1 MHKVYFKQYDK
12 EINVE
17 DGVLLIDVIRKN
29 GFKLETPC
37 NSKGICGKCKV
48 KIYGIKSEPKEEEKK
63 FLNNDNERLACITT
77 VKEDI
82 TVEFISGEEESLKTI
97 NQGYSVEVDI
107 KGRLKKEKLQN
118 IIKDEYKCYMECINF
133 NIKDM
138 DIIKKIANL
147 KKYQEDE
154 LYAITFQDKIIDL
167 CEENKNILGIA
178 LDIGTTGVSAYL
190 LDLENGNVINKAST
204 LNPQTIF
211 GGDVISRISFTMQ
224 EKGGLDKLQEVIV
237 EKINE
242 LIKELIGESFNK
254 DDIYNLNI
262 AANTTMLHIL
272 AGVNPESI
280 AKAPYKATFLDKID
294 LEPKEL
300 NIGINPKGIIT
311 LLPSISSYVGAD
323 IVAGIVAIDINKYQS
338 VIFIDIGTN
347 GEMVLLKD
355 GKLYSTSTAAGPALE
370 GMNISCGMRAE
381 GGAIEKF
388 ELDENYNISYDTIGG
403 SKARGIC
410 GSGLLDITS
419 SLIKAKIIESTG
431 RFSKNIPENIKGRF
445 KDKKFYIT
453 EDIYISQK
461 DIRQIQL
468 AKGAIASGITML
480 LKEVDDSIENIEHA
494 IIAGSFGYH
503 LKEESIKTV
512 GIIPSGFKG
521 DIKFVGNSS
530 VEGAKLSLL
539 NEDKLLEM
547 MEIKDKVQVVD
558 LSSKDYFQKYFIDAL
573 NFN

>member
-1 MHKVYFKQYDK
+1 MHKVYFSQYDK
-12 EINVE
+12 EIEVE
-17 DGVLLIDVIRKN
+17 NESLLIDVIRKN

-48 KIYGIKSEPKEEEKK
+48 KIYGIKSEPKDEEKK
-63 FLNNDNERLACITT
+63 FLTNANERLACIT
-77 VKEDI
+77 KIEEDI
-82 TVEFISGEEESLKTI
+82 TVEFLSNEKEDLKTI
-97 NQGYSVEVDI
+97 NQGYSIDVDI
-107 KGRLKKEKLQN
+107 NSRLQKKKFQN
-118 IIKDEYKCYMECINF
+118 IKKAEYKCSVECTSF

-138 DIIKKIANL
+138 DIIKRIGDL
-147 KKYQEDE
+147 RKYQEE
-154 LYAITFQDKIIDL
+154 NLYVVTFEDTIIDL
-167 CEENKNILGIA
+167 FNENKNILGVA
-178 LDIGTTGVSAYL
+178 LDIGTTGISSYL
-190 LDLENGNVINKAST
+190 LDLENGDILNKAST
-204 LNPQTIF
+204 LNPQTTF

-224 EKGGLDKLQEVIV
+224 EENGLGKLQEVII

-242 LIKELIGESFNK
+242 LIEELIDKKFNR

-294 LEPKEL
+294 LRPKEL
-300 NIGINPKGIIT
+300 NIDINPKGIIT

-323 IVAGIVAIDINKYQS
+323 IVAGIVAIDISKYQS

-381 GGAIEKF
+381 SGAIEKF
-388 ELDENYNISYDTIGG
+388 KLDENFNISYSTIGET
-403 SKARGIC
+403 KARGIC

-419 SLIKAKIIESTG
+419 NLIKTGILEPSG
-431 RFSKNIPENIKGRF
+431 RFSKKLPENIKEKFR
-445 KDKKFYIT
+445 DKKFYIT

-503 LKEESIKTV
+503 LKEESIRTV
-512 GIIPSGFKG
+512 GIIPNGFKG

-539 NEDKLLEM
+539 NKDKLLEM
-547 MEIKDKVQVVD
+547 MDVKDRVEVVD
-558 LSSKDYFQKYFIDAL
+558 LSSKDYFQKYFIEAL

>member
-1 MHKVYFKQYDK
+1 MHKVYFSQYDK
-12 EINVE
+12 EIEVE
-17 DGVLLIDVIRKN
+17 NESLLIDVIRKN

-48 KIYGIKSEPKEEEKK
+48 KIYGIKSEPKDEEKK
-63 FLNNDNERLACITT
+63 FLTNANERLACIT
-77 VKEDI
+77 KIEEDI
-82 TVEFISGEEESLKTI
+82 TVEFLSNEKEDLKTI
-97 NQGYSVEVDI
+97 NQGYSIDVDI
-107 KGRLKKEKLQN
+107 NSRLQKKKFQN
-118 IIKDEYKCYMECINF
+118 IKKAEYKCSVECTSF

-138 DIIKKIANL
+138 DIIKRIGDL
-147 KKYQEDE
+147 RKYQEE
-154 LYAITFQDKIIDL
+154 NLYVVTFEDTIIDL
-167 CEENKNILGIA
+167 FNENKNILGVA
-178 LDIGTTGVSAYL
+178 LDIGTTGISSYL
-190 LDLENGNVINKAST
+190 LDLENGDILNKAST
-204 LNPQTIF
+204 LNPQTTF

-224 EKGGLDKLQEVIV
+224 EENGLGKLQEVII

-242 LIKELIGESFNK
+242 LIEELIGKKFNR

-294 LEPKEL
+294 LRPKEL
-300 NIGINPKGIIT
+300 NIDINPKGVIT

-323 IVAGIVAIDINKYQS
+323 IVAGIVAIDISKYQY

-381 GGAIEKF
+381 SGAIEKF
-388 ELDENYNISYDTIGG
+388 KLDENFNISYSTIGEF
-403 SKARGIC
+403 KARGIC

-419 SLIKAKIIESTG
+419 NLIKTGILEPSG
-431 RFSKNIPENIKGRF
+431 RFSKKLPENIKEKFR
-445 KDKKFYIT
+445 DKKFYIT

-503 LKEESIKTV
+503 LKEESIRTV
-512 GIIPSGFKG
+512 GIIPNGFKG

-539 NEDKLLEM
+539 NKDKLLEM
-547 MEIKDKVQVVD
+547 MDVKDRVEVVD
-558 LSSKDYFQKYFIDAL
+558 LSSKDYFQKYFIEAL

>member
-1 MHKVYFKQYDK
+1 MHKVYFSQYDK
-12 EINVE
+12 EIHVE
-17 DGVLLIDVIRKN
+17 NGSLLIDVIRKN

-37 NSKGICGKCKV
+37 NSNGICGKCKV
-48 KIYGIKSEPKEEEKK
+48 KIYGIKSEPKDEEKK
-63 FLNNDNERLACITT
+63 FLTNANERLACIT
-77 VKEDI
+77 KIEEDI
-82 TVEFISGEEESLKTI
+82 TVEFLTNEKEDLKTI
-97 NQGYSVEVDI
+97 NQGYSIDVDI
-107 KGRLKKEKLQN
+107 NSRLRKKKFQN
-118 IIKDEYKCYMECINF
+118 IKKAEYKCSVECTSF

-138 DIIKKIANL
+138 DIIKKIGDL
-147 KKYQEDE
+147 RKYQEE
-154 LYAITFQDKIIDL
+154 NLYVVTFEDTIIDL
-167 CEENKNILGIA
+167 FNENKNILGIA
-178 LDIGTTGVSAYL
+178 LDIGTTGISAYL
-190 LDLENGNVINKAST
+190 LDLENGDILNKAST
-204 LNPQTIF
+204 LNPQTTF

-224 EKGGLDKLQEVIV
+224 EENGLDNLQEVII

-242 LIKELIGESFNK
+242 LIEELIGKKFNR

-294 LEPKEL
+294 LRPKEL
-300 NIGINPKGIIT
+300 NIDINPKGIIT

-323 IVAGIVAIDINKYQS
+323 IVAGIVAIDISKYQS

-381 GGAIEKF
+381 SGAIEKF
-388 ELDENYNISYDTIGG
+388 ELDENFNVSYSTIGG
-403 SKARGIC
+403 AKAKGIC

-419 SLIKAKIIESTG
+419 NLIKTGILEPSG
-431 RFSKNIPENIKGRF
+431 RFSKNLPENIKEKFR
-445 KDKKFYIT
+445 DKKFYIT
-453 EDIYISQK
+453 EDVYISQK

-480 LKEVDDSIENIEHA
+480 LKEVDDSIENIEHS

-503 LKEESIKTV
+503 LKEESIRTV
-512 GIIPSGFKG
+512 GILPNGFKG

-539 NEDKLLEM
+539 NKDKLLEM
-547 MEIKDKVQVVD
+547 MDVKDRVEVVD
-558 LSSKDYFQKYFIDAL
+558 LSSKDYFQKYFIEAL

>member
-1 MHKVYFKQYDK
+1 MHKVYFSQYDK
-12 EINVE
+12 EIEVE
-17 DGVLLIDVIRKN
+17 NESLLIDVIRKN
-29 GFKLETPC
+29 GFRLETPC

-48 KIYGIKSEPKEEEKK
+48 KIYGIKSEPKDEEKK
-63 FLNNDNERLACITT
+63 FLTNANERLACIT
-77 VKEDI
+77 KIEEDI
-82 TVEFISGEEESLKTI
+82 TVEFLTNEKEDLKTI
-97 NQGYSVEVDI
+97 NQGYSIEVDI
-107 KGRLKKEKLQN
+107 NSRLQKKKFQN
-118 IIKDEYKCYMECINF
+118 IKKAEYRCSMECTSF

-138 DIIKKIANL
+138 DIIKRIGDL
-147 KKYQEDE
+147 RKYQEED
-154 LYAITFQDKIIDL
+154 LYVVTFEDNIIDL
-167 CEENKNILGIA
+167 FNENKNILGIA
-178 LDIGTTGVSAYL
+178 LDIGTTGISAYL
-190 LDLENGNVINKAST
+190 LDLENGNILNKAST
-204 LNPQTIF
+204 LNPQTTF

-224 EKGGLDKLQEVIV
+224 EENGLDKLQEVII

-242 LIKELIGESFNK
+242 LIEELIGKKFNR
-254 DDIYNLNI
+254 DDIYNLNV

-294 LEPKEL
+294 LRPKEL
-300 NIGINPKGIIT
+300 NIKINPKGIIT

-323 IVAGIVAIDINKYQS
+323 IVAGIVAIDISKYKS

-355 GKLYSTSTAAGPALE
+355 GKFYSTSTAAGPALE

-381 GGAIEKF
+381 NGAIEKF
-388 ELDENYNISYDTIGG
+388 ELDEDFNISYSTIGG
-403 SKARGIC
+403 TKARGIC

-419 SLIKAKIIESTG
+419 NLIKTGTLEPSG
-431 RFSKNIPENIKGRF
+431 RFSKNLPENIKEKFR
-445 KDKKFYIT
+445 DKKFYIT

-480 LKEVDDSIENIEHA
+480 LKEVDDSIENIDHA

-503 LKEESIKTV
+503 LKEESIRNV
-512 GIIPSGFKG
+512 GIIPNGFKG

-539 NEDKLLEM
+539 NQDKLLEM
-547 MEIKDKVQVVD
+547 MEIKDMVEVVD
-558 LSSKDYFQKYFIDAL
+558 LSSKDYFQKYFIEAL

>member
-1 MHKVYFKQYDK
+1 MHKVYFNQYDK
-12 EINVE
+12 EIHVE
-17 DGVLLIDVIRKN
+17 NGSLLIDVIRKN

-48 KIYGIKSEPKEEEKK
+48 KIYGIKSEPKDEEKK
-63 FLNNDNERLACITT
+63 FLTNANERLACIT
-77 VKEDI
+77 KIEEDI
-82 TVEFISGEEESLKTI
+82 TVEFLTNEKEDLKTI
-97 NQGYSVEVDI
+97 NEGYSIDVDI
-107 KGRLKKEKLQN
+107 NSRLQKRKFQN
-118 IIKDEYKCYMECINF
+118 IKKAEYKCSVECTSF

-138 DIIKKIANL
+138 DIIKRIGDL
-147 KKYQEDE
+147 RKYQEE
-154 LYAITFQDKIIDL
+154 NLYVVTFEDTIIDL
-167 CEENKNILGIA
+167 FNENKNILGIA
-178 LDIGTTGVSAYL
+178 LDIGTTGISSYL
-190 LDLENGNVINKAST
+190 LDLENGNILNKAST
-204 LNPQTIF
+204 LNPQTTF

-224 EKGGLDKLQEVIV
+224 EENGLDKLQEVII

-242 LIKELIGESFNK
+242 LIEELIGKKFNR

-294 LEPKEL
+294 LRPKEL
-300 NIGINPKGIIT
+300 NIDINPKGIIT

-323 IVAGIVAIDINKYQS
+323 IVAGIVAIDISKYQS

-381 GGAIEKF
+381 SGAIEKF
-388 ELDENYNISYDTIGG
+388 ELDKNFNVSYSTIGET
-403 SKARGIC
+403 KARGIC

-419 SLIKAKIIESTG
+419 NLIKTGILEPSG
-431 RFSKNIPENIKGRF
+431 RFSKTLPENIKEKFR
-445 KDKKFYIT
+445 DKKFYIT

-480 LKEVDDSIENIEHA
+480 LKEVDDSIENIDHA

-503 LKEESIKTV
+503 LKEESIRTI
-512 GIIPSGFKG
+512 GIIPNGFKG

-539 NEDKLLEM
+539 NKDKLLEM
-547 MEIKDKVQVVD
+547 MDIKDRVEVVD
-558 LSSKDYFQKYFIDAL
+558 LSSKDYFQKYFIEAL

>member
-1 MHKVYFKQYDK
+1 MHKVYFSQYDK
-12 EINVE
+12 EIEVE
-17 DGVLLIDVIRKN
+17 NESLLIDVIRKN

-48 KIYGIKSEPKEEEKK
+48 KIYGIKSEPKDEEKK
-63 FLNNDNERLACITT
+63 FLTNANERLACIT
-77 VKEDI
+77 KIEEDI
-82 TVEFISGEEESLKTI
+82 TVEFLSNEKEDLKTI
-97 NQGYSVEVDI
+97 NQGYSIDVDI
-107 KGRLKKEKLQN
+107 NSRLQKKKFQN
-118 IIKDEYKCYMECINF
+118 IKKAEYKCSVECTSF

-138 DIIKKIANL
+138 DIIKRIGDL
-147 KKYQEDE
+147 RKYQEE
-154 LYAITFQDKIIDL
+154 NLYVVTFEDTIIDL
-167 CEENKNILGIA
+167 FNENKNILGVA
-178 LDIGTTGVSAYL
+178 LDIGTTGISSYL
-190 LDLENGNVINKAST
+190 LDLENGDILNKAST
-204 LNPQTIF
+204 LNPQTTF

-224 EKGGLDKLQEVIV
+224 EENGLGKLQEVII

-242 LIKELIGESFNK
+242 LIEELIGKKFNR

-294 LEPKEL
+294 LRPKEL
-300 NIGINPKGIIT
+300 NIDINPKGIIT

-323 IVAGIVAIDINKYQS
+323 IVAGIVAIDISKYQS

-381 GGAIEKF
+381 SGAIEKF
-388 ELDENYNISYDTIGG
+388 KLDENFNISYSTIGET
-403 SKARGIC
+403 KAIGIC

-419 SLIKAKIIESTG
+419 NLIKTGILEPSG
-431 RFSKNIPENIKGRF
+431 RFSKKLPENIKEKFR
-445 KDKKFYIT
+445 DKKFYIT

-503 LKEESIKTV
+503 LKEESIRTV
-512 GIIPSGFKG
+512 GIIPNGFKG

-539 NEDKLLEM
+539 NKDKLLEM
-547 MEIKDKVQVVD
+547 MDVKDRVEVVD
-558 LSSKDYFQKYFIDAL
+558 LSSKDYFQKYFIEAL

>member
-1 MHKVYFKQYDK
+1 MHKVYFSQYDK
-12 EINVE
+12 EIEVE
-17 DGVLLIDVIRKN
+17 NESLLIDVIRKN

-48 KIYGIKSEPKEEEKK
+48 KIYGIKSEPKDEEKK
-63 FLNNDNERLACITT
+63 FLTNTNERLACIT
-77 VKEDI
+77 KIEEDV
-82 TVEFISGEEESLKTI
+82 TVEFLSNEKEDLKTI
-97 NQGYSVEVDI
+97 NQGYSIDVDI
-107 KGRLKKEKLQN
+107 NSRLQKKKFQN
-118 IIKDEYKCYMECINF
+118 IKKAEYKCSMECTSF

-138 DIIKKIANL
+138 NIIKKIGDL
-147 KKYQEDE
+147 RKYQEED
-154 LYAITFQDKIIDL
+154 LYVVTFEDDIIDL
-167 CEENKNILGIA
+167 FNENKNILGIA
-178 LDIGTTGVSAYL
+178 LDIGTTGISSYL
-190 LDLENGNVINKAST
+190 LDLENGDILNKAST
-204 LNPQTIF
+204 LNPQTTF

-224 EKGGLDKLQEVIV
+224 EESGLDKLQEVII

-242 LIKELIGESFNK
+242 LIEELIGKKFNR

-294 LEPKEL
+294 LRPKEL
-300 NIGINPKGIIT
+300 NIDINPKGVIT

-323 IVAGIVAIDINKYQS
+323 IVAGIVAIDISKYQS

-381 GGAIEKF
+381 SGAIEKF
-388 ELDENYNISYDTIGG
+388 KLDENFNISYSTIGEF
-403 SKARGIC
+403 KARGIC

-419 SLIKAKIIESTG
+419 NLIKTGILEPSG
-431 RFSKNIPENIKGRF
+431 RFSKKLPENIKEKFR
-445 KDKKFYIT
+445 DKKFYIT

-503 LKEESIKTV
+503 LKEESIRTV
-512 GIIPSGFKG
+512 GIIPNGFKG

-539 NEDKLLEM
+539 NKDKLLEM
-547 MEIKDKVQVVD
+547 MDVKDRVEVVD
-558 LSSKDYFQKYFIDAL
+558 LSSKDYFQKYFIEAL

>member
-48 KIYGIKSEPKEEEKK
+48 KIYGVKSEPKEEEKK

>member
-1 MHKVYFKQYDK
+1 MHKVYFSQYDK
-12 EINVE
+12 EIEVE
-17 DGVLLIDVIRKN
+17 NESLLIDVIRKN

-48 KIYGIKSEPKEEEKK
+48 KIYGIKSEPKDEEKK
-63 FLNNDNERLACITT
+63 FLTNTNERLACIT
-77 VKEDI
+77 KIEEDV
-82 TVEFISGEEESLKTI
+82 TVEFLSNEKEDLKTI
-97 NQGYSVEVDI
+97 NQGYSIDVDI
-107 KGRLKKEKLQN
+107 NSRLQKKKFQN
-118 IIKDEYKCYMECINF
+118 IKKAEYKCSMECTSF
-133 NIKDM
+133 DIKDM
-138 DIIKKIANL
+138 NIIKKIGDL
-147 KKYQEDE
+147 RKYQEED
-154 LYAITFQDKIIDL
+154 LYVVTFEDDIIDL
-167 CEENKNILGIA
+167 FNENKNILGIA
-178 LDIGTTGVSAYL
+178 LDIGTTGISSYL
-190 LDLENGNVINKAST
+190 LDLENGDILNKAST
-204 LNPQTIF
+204 LNPQTTF

-224 EKGGLDKLQEVIV
+224 EESGLDKLQEVII

-242 LIKELIGESFNK
+242 LIEELIGKKFNR

-294 LEPKEL
+294 LRPKEL
-300 NIGINPKGIIT
+300 NIDINPKGVIT

-323 IVAGIVAIDINKYQS
+323 IVAGIVAIDISKYQS

-381 GGAIEKF
+381 SGAIEKF
-388 ELDENYNISYDTIGG
+388 KLDENFNISYSTIGEF
-403 SKARGIC
+403 KARGIC

-419 SLIKAKIIESTG
+419 NLIKTGILEPSG
-431 RFSKNIPENIKGRF
+431 RFSKKLPENIKEKFR
-445 KDKKFYIT
+445 DKKFYIT

-503 LKEESIKTV
+503 LKEESIRTV
-512 GIIPSGFKG
+512 GIIPNGFKG

-539 NEDKLLEM
+539 NKDKLLEM
-547 MEIKDKVQVVD
+547 MDVKDRVEVVD
-558 LSSKDYFQKYFIDAL
+558 LSSKDYFQKYFIEAL

>member
-1 MHKVYFKQYDK
+1 MHKVYFSQYDK
-12 EINVE
+12 EIYVE
-17 DGVLLIDVIRKN
+17 NGSLLIDVIRKN

-48 KIYGIKSEPKEEEKK
+48 KIYGIKSEPKDEEKK
-63 FLNNDNERLACITT
+63 FLTNANERLACIT
-77 VKEDI
+77 KIEEDI
-82 TVEFISGEEESLKTI
+82 TVEFLTNEKEDLKTI
-97 NQGYSVEVDI
+97 NEGYSIDVDI
-107 KGRLKKEKLQN
+107 NSRLRKKKFQN
-118 IIKDEYKCYMECINF
+118 IKKAEYKCSVECTSF
-133 NIKDM
+133 KIKDM
-138 DIIKKIANL
+138 DIIKRIGSL
-147 KKYQEDE
+147 RKYQEE
-154 LYAITFQDKIIDL
+154 NLYVVTFEDTIIDL
-167 CEENKNILGIA
+167 FNENKNILGIA
-178 LDIGTTGVSAYL
+178 LDIGTTGISSYL
-190 LDLENGNVINKAST
+190 LDLENGDILNKAST
-204 LNPQTIF
+204 LNPQTTF

-224 EKGGLDKLQEVIV
+224 EENGLDKLQEVII

-242 LIKELIGESFNK
+242 LIEELIGKKFNR

-294 LEPKEL
+294 LRPKEL
-300 NIGINPKGIIT
+300 NIDINPKGIIT

-323 IVAGIVAIDINKYQS
+323 IVAGIVAIDISKYQS

-381 GGAIEKF
+381 SGAIEKF
-388 ELDENYNISYDTIGG
+388 KLDENFNISYSTIGEF
-403 SKARGIC
+403 KARGIC

-419 SLIKAKIIESTG
+419 NLIKTGILEPSG
-431 RFSKNIPENIKGRF
+431 RFSKKLPENIKEKFR
-445 KDKKFYIT
+445 DKKFYIT

-503 LKEESIKTV
+503 LKEESIRTV
-512 GIIPSGFKG
+512 GIIPNAFKG

-539 NEDKLLEM
+539 NKDKLLEM
-547 MEIKDKVQVVD
+547 MDVKDRVEVVD
-558 LSSKDYFQKYFIDAL
+558 LSSKDYFQKYFIEAL

>member
-1 MHKVYFKQYDK
+1 MHKVYFSQYDK
-12 EINVE
+12 EIEVE
-17 DGVLLIDVIRKN
+17 NESLLIDVIRKN

-48 KIYGIKSEPKEEEKK
+48 KIYGIKSEPKDEEKK
-63 FLNNDNERLACITT
+63 FLTNANERLACIT
-77 VKEDI
+77 KIEEDI
-82 TVEFISGEEESLKTI
+82 TVEFLSNEKEDLKTI
-97 NQGYSVEVDI
+97 NQGYSIDVDI
-107 KGRLKKEKLQN
+107 NSRLQKKKFQN
-118 IIKDEYKCYMECINF
+118 IKKAEYKCSVECTSF

-138 DIIKKIANL
+138 DIIKRIGDVR
-147 KKYQEDE
+147 KYQEE
-154 LYAITFQDKIIDL
+154 NLYVVTFEDTIIDL
-167 CEENKNILGIA
+167 FNENKNILGVA
-178 LDIGTTGVSAYL
+178 LDIGTTGISSYL
-190 LDLENGNVINKAST
+190 LDLENGDILNKAST
-204 LNPQTIF
+204 LNPQTTF

-224 EKGGLDKLQEVIV
+224 EENGLGKLQEVII

-242 LIKELIGESFNK
+242 LIEELIGKKFNR

-294 LEPKEL
+294 LRPKEL
-300 NIGINPKGIIT
+300 NIDINPKGIIT

-323 IVAGIVAIDINKYQS
+323 IVAGIVAIDISKYQS

-381 GGAIEKF
+381 SGAIEKF
-388 ELDENYNISYDTIGG
+388 KLDENFNISYSTIGET
-403 SKARGIC
+403 KARGIC

-419 SLIKAKIIESTG
+419 NLIKTGILEPSG
-431 RFSKNIPENIKGRF
+431 RFSKKLPENIKEKFR
-445 KDKKFYIT
+445 DKKFYIT

-503 LKEESIKTV
+503 LKEESIRTV
-512 GIIPSGFKG
+512 GIIPNGFKG

-539 NEDKLLEM
+539 NKDKLLEM
-547 MEIKDKVQVVD
+547 MDVKDRVEVVD
-558 LSSKDYFQKYFIDAL
+558 LSSKDYFQKYFIEAL

>member
-1 MHKVYFKQYDK
+1 MHKVYFSQYDK
-12 EINVE
+12 EIEVE
-17 DGVLLIDVIRKN
+17 NESLLIDVIRKN

-48 KIYGIKSEPKEEEKK
+48 KIYGIKSEPKDEEKK
-63 FLNNDNERLACITT
+63 FLTNANERLACIT
-77 VKEDI
+77 KIEEDI
-82 TVEFISGEEESLKTI
+82 TVEFLTNEKEDLKTI
-97 NQGYSVEVDI
+97 NQGYSIEVDI
-107 KGRLKKEKLQN
+107 NSRLQKKKFQN
-118 IIKDEYKCYMECINF
+118 IKKAEYKCSMECTSF

-138 DIIKKIANL
+138 DIIKRIGDL
-147 KKYQEDE
+147 RKYQEED
-154 LYAITFQDKIIDL
+154 LYVVTFEDNIIDL
-167 CEENKNILGIA
+167 FNENKNILGIA
-178 LDIGTTGVSAYL
+178 LDIGTTGISAYL
-190 LDLENGNVINKAST
+190 LDLENGNILNKAST
-204 LNPQTIF
+204 LNPQTTF

-224 EKGGLDKLQEVIV
+224 EENGLDKLQEVII

-242 LIKELIGESFNK
+242 LIEELIGKKFNR
-254 DDIYNLNI
+254 DDIYNLNV

-294 LEPKEL
+294 LRPKEL
-300 NIGINPKGIIT
+300 NIKINPKGIIT

-323 IVAGIVAIDINKYQS
+323 IVAGIVAIDISKYQS

-355 GKLYSTSTAAGPALE
+355 GKFYSTSTAAGPAFE

-381 GGAIEKF
+381 SGAIEKF
-388 ELDENYNISYDTIGG
+388 ELDENFNISYSTIEGFN
-403 SKARGIC
+403 ARGIC

-419 SLIKAKIIESTG
+419 NLIKTGMLEPSG
-431 RFSKNIPENIKGRF
+431 RFSKNLPENIKEKFR
-445 KDKKFYIT
+445 DKKFYIT

-503 LKEESIKTV
+503 LKEESIRTI
-512 GIIPSGFKG
+512 GIIPNGFKG

-539 NEDKLLEM
+539 NQDKLLEM
-547 MEIKDKVQVVD
+547 MEIKDRVEVVD
-558 LSSKDYFQKYFIDAL
+558 LSSKDYFQKYFIEAL

>member
-1 MHKVYFKQYDK
+1 MHKVYFSQYNR
-12 EINVE
+12 EIDVDN
-17 DGVLLIDVIRKN
+17 GTLLIDIIRKN

-37 NSKGICGKCKV
+37 TSKGICGKCKV
-48 KIYGIKSEPKEEEKK
+48 KIYGIKSAPKDEEKM
-63 FLNNDNERLACITT
+63 FLTNDNERLACLTT
-77 VKEDI
+77 VEEDI
-82 TVEFISGEEESLKTI
+82 TVEFLSSEKEDLKTI
-97 NQGYSVEVDI
+97 NQGYSIEVDI
-107 KGRLKKEKLQN
+107 NSRLQKKKFQN
-118 IIKDEYKCYMECINF
+118 IRKAEYKCFMECTNF

-138 DIIKKIANL
+138 DIIKRIGDPR
-147 KKYQEDE
+147 KYQEKDF
-154 LYAITFQDKIIDL
+154 YVVTFEDTIIDL
-167 CEENKNILGIA
+167 FNENKNILGIA
-178 LDIGTTGVSAYL
+178 LDIGTTGISAYL
-190 LDLENGNVINKAST
+190 LDLENGDILNKTST

-224 EKGGLDKLQEVIV
+224 EENGLNKLQEVII
-237 EKINE
+237 EKINQ
-242 LIKELIGESFNK
+242 LIKELIGEKFNI

-280 AKAPYKATFLDKID
+280 AKAPYKAIFLDKID
-294 LEPKEL
+294 LKPDDL
-300 NIGINPKGIIT
+300 NIEINPKGIIT

-323 IVAGIVAIDINKYQS
+323 IVAGIVAIDINKYKS

-381 GGAIEKF
+381 SGAIERF
-388 ELDENYNISYDTIGG
+388 ELDENYNINYGTIGG
-403 SKARGIC
+403 GKAKGIC

-419 SLIKAKIIESTG
+419 SLIKRNIIEPNG
-431 RFSKNIPENIKGRF
+431 RFSKKLPENIKEKF

-453 EDIYISQK
+453 DDIYISQK

-480 LKEVDDSIENIEHA
+480 LKEVDDSIENIDHA

-503 LKEESIKTV
+503 LKEESIRTV

-539 NEDKLLEM
+539 NKDKLLEM
-547 MEIKDKVQVVD
+547 MEIKNRVEVVD
-558 LSSKDYFQKYFIDAL
+558 LSSKDYFQKYFIEAL

>member
-1 MHKVYFKQYDK
+1 MHKVYFSQYDK
-12 EINVE
+12 EIHVE
-17 DGVLLIDVIRKN
+17 NGSLLIDVIRKN

-37 NSKGICGKCKV
+37 NSNGICGKCKV
-48 KIYGIKSEPKEEEKK
+48 KIYGIKSEPKDEEKK
-63 FLNNDNERLACITT
+63 FLTNANERLACIT
-77 VKEDI
+77 KIEEDI
-82 TVEFISGEEESLKTI
+82 TVEFLTNEKEDLKTI
-97 NQGYSVEVDI
+97 NQGYSIDVDI
-107 KGRLKKEKLQN
+107 NSRLRKKKFQN
-118 IIKDEYKCYMECINF
+118 VKKAEYKCSVECTSF

-138 DIIKKIANL
+138 DIIKKIGDL
-147 KKYQEDE
+147 RKYQEE
-154 LYAITFQDKIIDL
+154 NLYVVTFEDTIIDL
-167 CEENKNILGIA
+167 FNENKNILGIA
-178 LDIGTTGVSAYL
+178 LDIGTTGISAYL
-190 LDLENGNVINKAST
+190 LDLENGDILNKAST
-204 LNPQTIF
+204 LNPQTTF

-224 EKGGLDKLQEVIV
+224 EENGLDKLQEVII

-242 LIKELIGESFNK
+242 LIEELIGKKFNR

-280 AKAPYKATFLDKID
+280 AKSPYKATFLDKID
-294 LEPKEL
+294 LRPKEL
-300 NIGINPKGIIT
+300 NIDINPKGIIT

-323 IVAGIVAIDINKYQS
+323 IVAGIVAIDISKYQS

-381 GGAIEKF
+381 SGAIEKF
-388 ELDENYNISYDTIGG
+388 ELDENFNVSYSTIGG
-403 SKARGIC
+403 AKAKGIC

-419 SLIKAKIIESTG
+419 NLIKTGILEPSG
-431 RFSKNIPENIKGRF
+431 RFSKNLPENIKEKFR
-445 KDKKFYIT
+445 DKKFYIT
-453 EDIYISQK
+453 EDVYISQK

-503 LKEESIKTV
+503 LKEESIRTV
-512 GIIPSGFKG
+512 GILPNGFKG

-539 NEDKLLEM
+539 NKDKLLEM
-547 MEIKDKVQVVD
+547 MDIKDRVEVVD
-558 LSSKDYFQKYFIDAL
+558 LSSKDYFQKYFIEAL

>member
-1 MHKVYFKQYDK
+1 MQ
-12 EINVE
+12 
-17 DGVLLIDVIRKN
+17 
-29 GFKLETPC
+29 
-37 NSKGICGKCKV
+37 
-48 KIYGIKSEPKEEEKK
+48 
-63 FLNNDNERLACITT
+63 
-77 VKEDI
+77 
-82 TVEFISGEEESLKTI
+82 
-97 NQGYSVEVDI
+97 
-107 KGRLKKEKLQN
+107 
-118 IIKDEYKCYMECINF
+118 
-133 NIKDM
+133 
-138 DIIKKIANL
+138 
-147 KKYQEDE
+147 
-154 LYAITFQDKIIDL
+154 
-167 CEENKNILGIA
+167 EENGLG
-178 LDIGTTGVSAYL
+178 
-190 LDLENGNVINKAST
+190 
-204 LNPQTIF
+204 
-211 GGDVISRISFTMQ
+211 
-224 EKGGLDKLQEVIV
+224 KLQEVII

-242 LIKELIGESFNK
+242 LIEELIGKKFNR

-294 LEPKEL
+294 LRPKEL
-300 NIGINPKGIIT
+300 NIDINPKGIIT

-323 IVAGIVAIDINKYQS
+323 IVAGIVAIDISKYQS

-381 GGAIEKF
+381 SGAIEKF
-388 ELDENYNISYDTIGG
+388 KLDENFNISYSTIGET
-403 SKARGIC
+403 KARGIC

-419 SLIKAKIIESTG
+419 NLIKTGILEPSG
-431 RFSKNIPENIKGRF
+431 RFSKKLPENIKEKFR
-445 KDKKFYIT
+445 DKKFYIT

-503 LKEESIKTV
+503 LKEESIRTV
-512 GIIPSGFKG
+512 GIIPNGFKG

-539 NEDKLLEM
+539 NKDKLLEM
-547 MEIKDKVQVVD
+547 MDVKDRVEVVD
-558 LSSKDYFQKYFIDAL
+558 LSSKDYFQKYFIEAL

>member
-1 MHKVYFKQYDK
+1 MHKVYFSQYDK
-12 EINVE
+12 EIEVE
-17 DGVLLIDVIRKN
+17 NESLLIDVIRKN

-48 KIYGIKSEPKEEEKK
+48 KIYGIKSEPKDEEKK
-63 FLNNDNERLACITT
+63 FLTNANERLACIT
-77 VKEDI
+77 KIEEDI
-82 TVEFISGEEESLKTI
+82 TVEFLTNEKENLKTI
-97 NQGYSVEVDI
+97 NQGYSIEVDI
-107 KGRLKKEKLQN
+107 NSRLQKKKFQN
-118 IIKDEYKCYMECINF
+118 IKKAEYKCSMECTSF

-138 DIIKKIANL
+138 DIIKMIGDL
-147 KKYQEDE
+147 RKYQEED
-154 LYAITFQDKIIDL
+154 LYFVTFEDAIIDL
-167 CEENKNILGIA
+167 FNEDKNILGIA
-178 LDIGTTGVSAYL
+178 LDIGTTGISAYL
-190 LDLENGNVINKAST
+190 LDLENGNILNKAST
-204 LNPQTIF
+204 LNPQTTF

-224 EKGGLDKLQEVIV
+224 EENGLDKLQEVII

-242 LIKELIGESFNK
+242 LIEELIGKKFNR
-254 DDIYNLNI
+254 DDIYNLNV

-294 LEPKEL
+294 LRPKEL
-300 NIGINPKGIIT
+300 NIKINPKGIIT

-323 IVAGIVAIDINKYQS
+323 IVAGIVAIDISKYQS

-355 GKLYSTSTAAGPALE
+355 GKFYSTSTAAGPALE

-381 GGAIEKF
+381 SGAIEKF
-388 ELDENYNISYDTIGG
+388 ELDENFNISYSTIGG
-403 SKARGIC
+403 TNARGIC

-419 SLIKAKIIESTG
+419 NLIKTGMLEPSG
-431 RFSKNIPENIKGRF
+431 RFSKNLPENIKEKFR
-445 KDKKFYIT
+445 DKKFYIT

-480 LKEVDDSIENIEHA
+480 LKEVDDSIENIDHA

-503 LKEESIKTV
+503 LKEESIRTV
-512 GIIPSGFKG
+512 GIIPNSFKG

-539 NEDKLLEM
+539 NQDKLLEM
-547 MEIKDKVQVVD
+547 MEIKDRVEVVD
-558 LSSKDYFQKYFIDAL
+558 LSSKDYFQKYFIEAL

>member
-1 MHKVYFKQYDK
+1 MHKVYFSQYDK
-12 EINVE
+12 EIEVE
-17 DGVLLIDVIRKN
+17 NESLLIDVTRKN
-29 GFKLETPC
+29 SFKLETPC

-48 KIYGIKSEPKEEEKK
+48 KIYGIKSEPKDEEKK
-63 FLNNDNERLACITT
+63 FLTNANERLACIT
-77 VKEDI
+77 KIEEDI
-82 TVEFISGEEESLKTI
+82 TVEFLTNEKEDLKTI
-97 NQGYSVEVDI
+97 NQGYSIEVDLNS
-107 KGRLKKEKLQN
+107 RLQKKKFQN
-118 IIKDEYKCYMECINF
+118 IKKAEYKCSVECTSF

-138 DIIKKIANL
+138 DIIKRIGDL
-147 KKYQEDE
+147 RKYQEED
-154 LYAITFQDKIIDL
+154 LYVVTFEDNIIDL
-167 CEENKNILGIA
+167 FNENKNILGIA
-178 LDIGTTGVSAYL
+178 LDIGTTGISAYL
-190 LDLENGNVINKAST
+190 LDLENGNILNKAST
-204 LNPQTIF
+204 LNPQTTF

-224 EKGGLDKLQEVIV
+224 EENGLDKLQEVII

-242 LIKELIGESFNK
+242 LIEELIGKKFNR
-254 DDIYNLNI
+254 DDIYNLNV

-272 AGVNPESI
+272 VGVNPESI

-294 LEPKEL
+294 LRPKEL
-300 NIGINPKGIIT
+300 NIKINPNGIIT

-323 IVAGIVAIDINKYQS
+323 IVAGIVAIDISKYQS

-355 GKLYSTSTAAGPALE
+355 GKFYSTSTAAGPALE

-381 GGAIEKF
+381 SGAIEKF
-388 ELDENYNISYDTIGG
+388 ELDENFNISYSTIGG
-403 SKARGIC
+403 TKAKGIC

-419 SLIKAKIIESTG
+419 NLIKTGMLEPSG
-431 RFSKNIPENIKGRF
+431 RFSKNLPENIKEKFR
-445 KDKKFYIT
+445 DKKFYIT

-461 DIRQIQL
+461 DVRQIQL

-480 LKEVDDSIENIEHA
+480 LKEVDDSIENIDHA

-503 LKEESIKTV
+503 LKEESIRTV
-512 GIIPSGFKG
+512 GIIPNGFKG

-539 NEDKLLEM
+539 NQDKLLEM
-547 MEIKDKVQVVD
+547 IDIKDRVEVVD
-558 LSSKDYFQKYFIDAL
+558 LSSKDYFQKYFIEAL

>member
-1 MHKVYFKQYDK
+1 MHKVYFSQYHK
-12 EINVE
+12 EIEVE
-17 DGVLLIDVIRKN
+17 NESLLIDVIRKN

-48 KIYGIKSEPKEEEKK
+48 KIYGIKSEPKDEEKK
-63 FLNNDNERLACITT
+63 FLTNANERLACTT
-77 VKEDI
+77 KIEEDIMVEFLTNEKED
-82 TVEFISGEEESLKTI
+82 LKTI
-97 NQGYSVEVDI
+97 NQGYSIDVDI
-107 KGRLKKEKLQN
+107 NSRLQKKKFQN
-118 IIKDEYKCYMECINF
+118 IKKAEYKCSMECTSF

-138 DIIKKIANL
+138 DIIKRIGDL
-147 KKYQEDE
+147 RKYQEED
-154 LYAITFQDKIIDL
+154 LYVVTFEDNIIDL
-167 CEENKNILGIA
+167 FNENKNILGIA
-178 LDIGTTGVSAYL
+178 LDIGTTGISAYL
-190 LDLENGNVINKAST
+190 LDLENGNILNKAST

-224 EKGGLDKLQEVIV
+224 EENGLDKLQEVII
-237 EKINE
+237 EKIDE
-242 LIKELIGESFNK
+242 LIKELIGEKFNR

-294 LEPKEL
+294 LRPKEL
-300 NIGINPKGIIT
+300 NIKINPKGIIT

-381 GGAIEKF
+381 SGAIEKF

-403 SKARGIC
+403 SRARGIC

-419 SLIKAKIIESTG
+419 SLIKAKIIEPSG
-431 RFSKNIPENIKGRF
+431 RFSKNIPENIKKRF

-503 LKEESIKTV
+503 LKEESIRTV

-539 NEDKLLEM
+539 NKDKLLEM
-547 MEIKDKVQVVD
+547 MDIKDKVEVVD
-558 LSSKDYFQKYFIDAL
+558 LSSKDYFQKYFIEAL

>member
-1 MHKVYFKQYDK
+1 MHKVYFSQYDK
-12 EINVE
+12 EIEVE
-17 DGVLLIDVIRKN
+17 NESLLIDVIRKN

-48 KIYGIKSEPKEEEKK
+48 KIYGIKSEPKDEEKK
-63 FLNNDNERLACITT
+63 FLTNANERLACIT
-77 VKEDI
+77 KIEEDV
-82 TVEFISGEEESLKTI
+82 TVEFLSNEKEDLKTI
-97 NQGYSVEVDI
+97 NQGYSIDVDI
-107 KGRLKKEKLQN
+107 NSRLQKKKFQN
-118 IIKDEYKCYMECINF
+118 IKKAEYKCSVECTSF

-138 DIIKKIANL
+138 DIIKRIGDL
-147 KKYQEDE
+147 RKYQEE
-154 LYAITFQDKIIDL
+154 NLYVVTFEDTIIDL
-167 CEENKNILGIA
+167 FNENKNILGVA
-178 LDIGTTGVSAYL
+178 LDIGTTGISSYL
-190 LDLENGNVINKAST
+190 LDLENGDILNKAST
-204 LNPQTIF
+204 LNPQTTF

-224 EKGGLDKLQEVIV
+224 EENGLGKLQEVII

-242 LIKELIGESFNK
+242 LIEELIGKKFNR

-294 LEPKEL
+294 LKPKEL
-300 NIGINPKGIIT
+300 NIDINPKGVIT

-323 IVAGIVAIDINKYQS
+323 IVAGIVAIDISKYQS

-381 GGAIEKF
+381 SGAIEKF
-388 ELDENYNISYDTIGG
+388 KLDENFNISYSTIGEF
-403 SKARGIC
+403 KARGIC

-419 SLIKAKIIESTG
+419 NLIKTGILEPSG
-431 RFSKNIPENIKGRF
+431 RFSKKLPENIKEKFR
-445 KDKKFYIT
+445 DKKFYIT

-503 LKEESIKTV
+503 LKEESIRTV
-512 GIIPSGFKG
+512 GIIPNGFKG

-539 NEDKLLEM
+539 NKDKLLEM
-547 MEIKDKVQVVD
+547 MDVKDRVEVVD
-558 LSSKDYFQKYFIDAL
+558 LSSKDYFQKYFIEAL